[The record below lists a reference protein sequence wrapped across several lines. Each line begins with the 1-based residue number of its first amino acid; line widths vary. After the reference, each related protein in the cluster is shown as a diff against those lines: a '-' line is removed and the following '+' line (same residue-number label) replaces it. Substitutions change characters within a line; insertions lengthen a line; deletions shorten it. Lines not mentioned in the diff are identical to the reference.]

1 MLRRLKTDAGQ
12 LRGSRRQNLR
22 GNLHARA
29 DAAAEEGS
37 GLVDCHHGRRRAHV
51 DDDHRRGII
60 AQRGNRRN
68 DQVAA
73 DLTGVSARN
82 IQTRFKPRSHDH
94 GRASGELHNRRA
106 QRIQNR
112 RHDGRDDHALNFIRL
127 QIVERQHTLEVHP
140 VLIGRFDKVGGK
152 PQLVANFFCLDA
164 ADDNVGIAD
173 INC

>member
-1 MLRRLKTDAGQ
+1 MSMMIT
-12 LRGSRRQNLR
+12 
-22 GNLHARA
+22 
-29 DAAAEEGS
+29 
-37 GLVDCHHGRRRAHV
+37 
-51 DDDHRRGII
+51 GII

-68 DQVAA
+68 DQVTA

-127 QIVERQHTLEVHP
+127 QIVERQYALEVHP

-152 PQLVANFFCLDA
+152 PQLMADFLCLDA